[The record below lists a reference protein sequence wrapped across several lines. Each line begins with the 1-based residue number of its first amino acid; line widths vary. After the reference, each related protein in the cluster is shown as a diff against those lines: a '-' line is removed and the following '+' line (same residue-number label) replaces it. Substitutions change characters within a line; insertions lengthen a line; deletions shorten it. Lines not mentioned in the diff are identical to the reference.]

1 MVGSSALFTYLLRT
15 ALYIPRACSTLH
27 TSCTQH
33 FTHLLHTALYIP
45 PAHSTLRTSCTQ
57 HFTYL
62 PHTAFTYLLH
72 STLRTSCTQHF
83 TPPAHST
90 LHTSCTQHF
99 TYLPHTALYV
109 PPAYSTLQT
118 FCIQHFTYP
127 IYRQHLI
134 YTPSTPST
142 LHSPSRRRL
151 ISAHSLC
158 THKGRSSWL
167 VILVSTLALS
177 DGSRSCT
184 LKVVTLRLS
193 CWVS

>member
-15 ALYIPRACSTLH
+15 ALYIP
-27 TSCTQH
+27 
-33 FTHLLHTALYIP
+33 
-45 PAHSTLRTSCTQ
+45 PAN
-57 HFTYL
+57 
-62 PHTAFTYLLH
+62 
-72 STLRTSCTQHF
+72 
-83 TPPAHST
+83 ST

-109 PPAYSTLQT
+109 PPAHSTLRT
-118 FCIQHFTYP
+118 SCTQHFTYP

-151 ISAHSLC
+151 ISTHSLC